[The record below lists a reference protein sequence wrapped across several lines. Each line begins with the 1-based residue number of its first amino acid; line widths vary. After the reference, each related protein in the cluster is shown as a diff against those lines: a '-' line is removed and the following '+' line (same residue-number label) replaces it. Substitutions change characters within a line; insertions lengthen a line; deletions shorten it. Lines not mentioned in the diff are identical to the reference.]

1 MTVHF
6 QFKLSLRLLKSFDYY
21 FKLFCLY
28 RRGYPWRR
36 TTCRWQRLRTT
47 WEQRLIVRQVALLA
61 YKQRNKETNNKQTNK
76 RTNKQTKNK
85 QTNKR
90 TNKKAN
96 IHTDRHSDGQSN
108 KEKNKEKR
116 LEHVAVFRQDW
127 VESVISLNVSRHLY
141 QSGARTNQS
150 PSP

>member
-1 MTVHF
+1 MFTFIYYVVYLYTYLIYSPFQPVLRHF
-6 QFKLSLRLLKSFDYY
+6 PHIFFYWNKSKLVSIYQSVVQSSIGNVLDCLKLVNTYCTL
-21 FKLFCLY
+21 K
-28 RRGYPWRR
+28 
-36 TTCRWQRLRTT
+36 
-47 WEQRLIVRQVALLA
+47 
-61 YKQRNKETNNKQTNK
+61 KK
-76 RTNKQTKNK
+76 TNKQTKNK